1 MPSFPLMWRFS
12 RPGVAAR
19 AVVTVGTG
27 PYPADMAN
35 YLVTMVHGANWDA
48 ARGTREQYG
57 WVQHAAFM
65 DALVDEGFVIIG
77 GPVGEDRA
85 LLAVEAADEDA
96 VRSRLSGDPWL
107 PMGLLHVGSVQE
119 WQLWLDGRRPAGG
132 AGA

>member
-1 MPSFPLMWRFS
+1 
-12 RPGVAAR
+12 
-19 AVVTVGTG
+19 
-27 PYPADMAN
+27 MAN